1 MESVKY
7 TVRPM
12 DFYGVLKRSVP
23 RNGKAYV
30 DSQTPEEAA
39 LQREGVFGETAVGF

>member
-1 MESVKY
+1 
-7 TVRPM
+7 M
-12 DFYGVLKRSVP
+12 DFYGFSKRSVP

-39 LQREGVFGETAVGF
+39 VQQKVFEKLVGF